1 MIEYFQN
8 EILAKIPDTFRKNV
22 GGSFVFCIDKLIL
35 PPQPRSYPNHRGKI
49 DIGDVVLNTA
59 KIETFVGTQID
70 VQARLDVEIFA
81 NEKLVGDPSPKIGAV
96 DIFTDTRIFLFDG
109 KGVHFE
115 ESV

>member
-1 MIEYFQN
+1 MGFNHLNIHRY
-8 EILAKIPDTFRKNV
+8 
-22 GGSFVFCIDKLIL
+22 GSCDLKPAGQSSFFCFNKLIL

-59 KIETFVGTQID
+59 KIETFVCTQID
-70 VQARLDVEIFA
+70 VQAWLDVEIFA
-81 NEKLVGDPSPKIGAV
+81 NEKLVGDASPEIGAV
-96 DIFTDTRIFLFDG
+96 DIFADTRIFLFDG